1 MPLKIGV
8 SNEHNGGSVII
19 KCQIWGG
26 AWGCGILWLRR
37 KWRKGLISWLSWTRE
52 LEVGAQFNLKTFELI
67 RGIFTVGILTC
78 VHISTQCGMRI
89 FSRKESEF
97 TKHFQGLKTQVEQ
110 YELELDRQLARM
122 DLKTPLFSR
131 GVTHIHT
138 ISIVYMMFVMY
149 KMISRPLIFHHSF
162 RH

>member
-1 MPLKIGV
+1 MIKQAKREGREV
-8 SNEHNGGSVII
+8 HVGSLHKLTVE
-19 KCQIWGG
+19 
-26 AWGCGILWLRR
+26 
-37 KWRKGLISWLSWTRE
+37 KGSE
-52 LEVGAQFNLKTFELI
+52 L
-67 RGIFTVGILTC
+67 
-78 VHISTQCGMRI
+78 
-89 FSRKESEF
+89 
-97 TKHFQGLKTQVEQ
+97 TKHFQGLKTQLEQ

-138 ISIVYMMFVMY
+138 ISIVYMIFVMY